1 MSVFKK
7 LIANFKNSMRGLK
20 VGLTEHSFVLEL
32 LGGIILLPVLMLNR
46 AIYLKIL
53 VILAYLLLLS
63 TELLNTAIEKICDR
77 ITKEHDEDIKNIKDM
92 ASAAVFLVLIG
103 NILLIGYYIFISN

>member
-7 LIANFKNSMRGLK
+7 LLANFKNSQRGLK
-20 VGLTEHSFVLEL
+20 IGLTEHSFVLEV

-46 AIYLKIL
+46 PISLKIL
-53 VILAYLLLLS
+53 VILAFLLLLS
-63 TELLNTAIEKICDR
+63 TELLNTAIEKIGDR
-77 ITKEHDEDIKNIKDM
+77 ITKEHDEAIKDIKDM

-103 NILLIGYYIFISN
+103 NILLLFYYLFAF